1 MAYAF
6 EKSYYI
12 DCKNC
17 HKTVCYKESEVSET
31 TEELPVNE
39 DQDVWFLCDVTSIKC
54 PSCKRRIIIKKEL
67 LEGL

>member
-17 HKTVCYKESEVSET
+17 HKTVCYIESEVSET
-31 TEELPVNE
+31 TEALPVDE
-39 DQDVWFLCDVTSIKC
+39 DVWFLCDVTSVKC
-54 PSCKRRIIIKKEL
+54 PSCKHRIIIKKKL

>member
-17 HKTVCYKESEVSET
+17 HKTVCYTESEVAET
-31 TEELPVNE
+31 TEELPDNE
-39 DQDVWFLCDVTSIKC
+39 DQSVWFLCDVTSIKC
-54 PSCKRRIIIKKEL
+54 PSCKRRIIIKKRL